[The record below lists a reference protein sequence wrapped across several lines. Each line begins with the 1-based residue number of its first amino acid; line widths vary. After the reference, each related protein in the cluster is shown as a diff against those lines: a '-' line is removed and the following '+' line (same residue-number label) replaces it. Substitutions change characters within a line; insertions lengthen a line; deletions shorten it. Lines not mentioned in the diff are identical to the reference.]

1 MSNYFTLEEVAKEQ
15 FIRVP
20 KVFIEEDSKYFSMSA
35 MTKLLY
41 GVLLDR
47 NTLSIKNGWVD
58 EDKRVFFLFKQESL
72 CRVLGTKDPKT
83 VRKYLN
89 ELEKYGLLERKKQ
102 GVNLSDKL
110 YLKRVEIAEDQA
122 YKTIGKNSLPDGE
135 KFPNG
140 QGKIPYQDG
149 EKFPTNKNESN
160 KNESNKNE
168 NSSATEKVEKEF
180 VDTVIKKWNDIGLN
194 VVRNIKGKRLDS
206 LHARIKEYSKDDVLT
221 VIENVKY
228 SDFLK
233 GNNNRNWTADIDWIL
248 KPNNF
253 IKVLEGNYNK
263 GKGIEKKGN
272 SSSLNAISNYNF
284 DINSLIE
291 KMQIEV

>member
-253 IKVLEGNYNK
+253 IKILEGNYNK
-263 GKGIEKKGN
+263 GKEHLKRKDIP
-272 SSSLNAISNYNF
+272 SFNANTNQKES
-284 DINSLIE
+284 INHN
-291 KMQIEV
+291 QGYGF

>member
-110 YLKRVEIAEDQA
+110 YLKRVEIAENQA
-122 YKTIGKNSLPDGE
+122 YKTIGENSLPDGE

-263 GKGIEKKGN
+263 GKEHEKRKEIP
-272 SSSLNAISNYNF
+272 SFNANTNQKES
-284 DINSLIE
+284 INHN
-291 KMQIEV
+291 QGYGF

>member
-83 VRKYLN
+83 IRKYLN

-110 YLKRVEIAEDQA
+110 YLKHVEITEDQA

-168 NSSATEKVEKEF
+168 NSSTTEKVEKEF
-180 VDTVIKKWNDIGLN
+180 IDTVIKKWTDIGLN
-194 VVRNIKGKRLDS
+194 TVRNIKGKRLDS

-263 GKGIEKKGN
+263 DKEHVKRKETL
-272 SSSLNAISNYNF
+272 SLNAEQKPKRKYGF
-284 DINSLIE
+284 
-291 KMQIEV
+291 

>member
-83 VRKYLN
+83 IRKYLN

-110 YLKRVEIAEDQA
+110 YLKHVEITEDQA

-160 KNESNKNE
+160 KNE

-180 VDTVIKKWNDIGLN
+180 IDTVIKKWNDIGLN

-253 IKVLEGNYNK
+253 IKILEGNYNK
-263 GKGIEKKGN
+263 GKEHEKRKEIP
-272 SSSLNAISNYNF
+272 SFNAEQKPKRKYGF
-284 DINSLIE
+284 
-291 KMQIEV
+291 

>member
-110 YLKRVEIAEDQA
+110 YLKRVEIAENQA
-122 YKTIGKNSLPDGE
+122 YKTIGENSLPDGE

-194 VVRNIKGKRLDS
+194 TVRNIKGKRLDS

-263 GKGIEKKGN
+263 NKNQTNKDML
-272 SSSLNAISNYNF
+272 S
-284 DINSLIE
+284 
-291 KMQIEV
+291 KMDF

>member
-1 MSNYFTLEEVAKEQ
+1 MEQNGGVFKKKKVKFAQVSNLALRDENLSLKAKGLYSMIQSYITIENFTLYKNTLIKQCKDKEGSFNTAWKELKDNGYLVQ
-15 FIRVP
+15 EKKRTSNGSFYY
-20 KVFIEEDSKYFSMSA
+20 EYD
-35 MTKLLY
+35 
-41 GVLLDR
+41 LLDEPFTTPQFSTPGSSTPGSSTPGSSTPGKTGVYN
-47 NTLSIKNGWVD
+47 NTDLSN
-58 EDKRVFFLFKQESL
+58 
-72 CRVLGTKDPKT
+72 T
-83 VRKYLN
+83 
-89 ELEKYGLLERKKQ
+89 ELS
-102 GVNLSDKL
+102 NTDLSN
-110 YLKRVEIAEDQA
+110 
-122 YKTIGKNSLPDGE
+122 T
-135 KFPNG
+135 
-140 QGKIPYQDG
+140 
-149 EKFPTNKNESN
+149 
-160 KNESNKNE
+160 E

-263 GKGIEKKGN
+263 DKEHLKRKEIPYF
-272 SSSLNAISNYNF
+272 NANTNQKES
-284 DINSLIE
+284 INHN
-291 KMQIEV
+291 QGYGF

>member
-1 MSNYFTLEEVAKEQ
+1 
-15 FIRVP
+15 
-20 KVFIEEDSKYFSMSA
+20 
-35 MTKLLY
+35 
-41 GVLLDR
+41 VLLDR

-72 CRVLGTKDPKT
+72 CRILGTKDPKT
-83 VRKYLN
+83 IRKYLN

-110 YLKRVEIAEDQA
+110 YLKRVEIAENQA
-122 YKTIGKNSLPDGE
+122 YKTIEENSLPDGE

-149 EKFPTNKNESN
+149 EKFPSNKNETNKNET
-160 KNESNKNE
+160 NKNE

-263 GKGIEKKGN
+263 DKEHLKRKEIP
-272 SSSLNAISNYNF
+272 SFNAEQKPKRKYGF
-284 DINSLIE
+284 
-291 KMQIEV
+291 

>member
-89 ELEKYGLLERKKQ
+89 E
-102 GVNLSDKL
+102 
-110 YLKRVEIAEDQA
+110 
-122 YKTIGKNSLPDGE
+122 
-135 KFPNG
+135 F
-140 QGKIPYQDG
+140 
-149 EKFPTNKNESN
+149 
-160 KNESNKNE
+160 
-168 NSSATEKVEKEF
+168 
-180 VDTVIKKWNDIGLN
+180 
-194 VVRNIKGKRLDS
+194 
-206 LHARIKEYSKDDVLT
+206 
-221 VIENVKY
+221 
-228 SDFLK
+228 
-233 GNNNRNWTADIDWIL
+233 
-248 KPNNF
+248 
-253 IKVLEGNYNK
+253 
-263 GKGIEKKGN
+263 
-272 SSSLNAISNYNF
+272 
-284 DINSLIE
+284 
-291 KMQIEV
+291 

>member
-110 YLKRVEIAEDQA
+110 YLKRVEIAENQA

-135 KFPNG
+135 NFPNG

-149 EKFPTNKNESN
+149 EKFPTN

-206 LHARIKEYSKDDVLT
+206 LHARIKEYSKEDVLT

-263 GKGIEKKGN
+263 DKEHLKRKEIP
-272 SSSLNAISNYNF
+272 SFNAEQKPKRKYGF
-284 DINSLIE
+284 
-291 KMQIEV
+291 

>member
-1 MSNYFTLEEVAKEQ
+1 MEQNGGVFKKKKVKFAQVSNLALRDENLSLKAKGLYSMIQSYITIENFTLYKNTLIKQCKDKEGSFNTAWKELKDNGYLVQ
-15 FIRVP
+15 EKRRTSNGSFYY
-20 KVFIEEDSKYFSMSA
+20 EYD
-35 MTKLLY
+35 
-41 GVLLDR
+41 LLDEPFTTPQFSTPGFSTPGSSTPGSSTPGKTGVYN
-47 NTLSIKNGWVD
+47 NTDLNNTNLNNTDLSK
-58 EDKRVFFLFKQESL
+58 
-72 CRVLGTKDPKT
+72 C
-83 VRKYLN
+83 
-89 ELEKYGLLERKKQ
+89 
-102 GVNLSDKL
+102 
-110 YLKRVEIAEDQA
+110 
-122 YKTIGKNSLPDGE
+122 
-135 KFPNG
+135 
-140 QGKIPYQDG
+140 
-149 EKFPTNKNESN
+149 
-160 KNESNKNE
+160 E

-263 GKGIEKKGN
+263 DKEHEKRKEN
-272 SSSLNAISNYNF
+272 LSLNAEQKSKRKYGF
-284 DINSLIE
+284 
-291 KMQIEV
+291 

>member
-72 CRVLGTKDPKT
+72 CRLLGTKDPKT
-83 VRKYLN
+83 IRKYLN

-110 YLKRVEIAEDQA
+110 YLKHVEITEDQA

-135 KFPNG
+135 NFPNG

-160 KNESNKNE
+160 KNE
-168 NSSATEKVEKEF
+168 NSSTTERVEKEF
-180 VDTVIKKWNDIGLN
+180 VDTVIKRWNDIGLN
-194 VVRNIKGKRLDS
+194 TVRNIKGKRLDS
-206 LHARIKEYSKDDVLT
+206 LHARIKEYSKDDVLA

-253 IKVLEGNYNK
+253 IKVLEGKYNK
-263 GKGIEKKGN
+263 NKNQTNKDML
-272 SSSLNAISNYNF
+272 S
-284 DINSLIE
+284 
-291 KMQIEV
+291 KMDF